1 MMTDQAVY
9 RIRIKGRLDASWSD
23 WFTGL
28 EISMDED
35 GHTVLTGSL
44 RDQSEL
50 NAVLNRLH
58 QLALTLISIEK
69 INGD

>member
-1 MMTDQAVY
+1 MSEDRIY
-9 RIRIKGRLDASWSD
+9 RIRIKGQLDADWSD

-28 EISMDED
+28 KIETDD
-35 GHTVLTGSL
+35 DHNTVLTGRL

-58 QLALTLISIEK
+58 QLALTLISVEK
-69 INGD
+69 IDAD